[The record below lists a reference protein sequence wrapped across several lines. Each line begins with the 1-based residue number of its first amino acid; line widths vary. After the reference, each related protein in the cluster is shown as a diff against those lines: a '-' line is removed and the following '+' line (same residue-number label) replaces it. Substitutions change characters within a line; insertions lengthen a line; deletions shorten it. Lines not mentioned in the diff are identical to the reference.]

1 MSMPLKNRRV
11 TQAKKIVI
19 PVKKKSLKNQ
29 ILVIRGDLKKLGN
42 DVASGYEIFKELI
55 LHQFN
60 KKLMRK
66 FAPSQGK

>member
-1 MSMPLKNRRV
+1 MPLKNRRV
-11 TQAKKIVI
+11 AQAKKIVI

-29 ILVIRGDLKKLGN
+29 ILVIRDDLKKLRN
-42 DVASGYEIFKELI
+42 DVASGYEIFKELM
-55 LHQFN
+55 LYQFN